1 MTTATSTNDE
11 RVSSVH
17 IEPVTGVIGAEVIGV
32 DLRRPLG
39 PANVAALTRALHDHY
54 VLFFRDQHLDI
65 DQQIAFSRAFGES
78 NPSHPVP
85 GTGLAEQ
92 PEIYQPRSPAEAT
105 QGPPSWHA
113 DHIYMP
119 DPSKISSLRAVS
131 LPPVG
136 GGTMWASQV
145 AAYGSLS
152 PALRAFLDQLTVIH
166 PPPPGFRAQLAAGG
180 APGRWNG
187 RVVDRLEEVEHPLVV
202 VHPESGK
209 RSIFLHPGY
218 GGGRAGG
225 SRIPELSRPESDA
238 LVAFLVAHITAPEH
252 TVHFQWTPGA
262 VALWDNRVTIHRPV
276 ADYDRDAR
284 RVLHRVSLQ
293 GDPPRGVP
301 GGHFADR

>member
-1 MTTATSTNDE
+1 MTTTALLDDE
-11 RVSSVH
+11 RLSSVD
-17 IEPVTGVIGAEVIGV
+17 IEPVTGVIGAEVTGV
-32 DLRRPLG
+32 DLRRPLS
-39 PANVAALTRALHDHY
+39 PDVVAALTSALLDHH

-65 DQQIAFSRAFGES
+65 DQQIAFSRYFGDP

-92 PEIYQPRSPAEAT
+92 PEIYRPRSPAEAT
-105 QGPPSWHA
+105 EGPPSWHA
-113 DHIYMP
+113 DHIYMHE
-119 DPSKISSLRAVS
+119 PSKISSLRAVS

-145 AAYGSLS
+145 AAYESLS
-152 PALRAFLDQLTVIH
+152 PALQGFLDQLSVVH

-187 RVVDRLEEVEHPLVV
+187 RVIDRLDEVEHPLVV

-225 SRIPELSRPESDA
+225 SRIPELSTTESDA
-238 LVAFLVAHITAPEH
+238 LVAFLVAHITAPER
-252 TVHFQWTPGA
+252 TVHFAWTPGA
-262 VALWDNRVTIHRPV
+262 LALWDNRVTIHRPV
-276 ADYDRDAR
+276 ADYDPDID

-293 GDPPRGVP
+293 GEPPRGVP
-301 GGHFADR
+301 GNRFADR